1 MRMHISNRKAVATSQ
16 ERSKLRKPAF
26 CQRLWNEQQAAS
38 IPLAVY
44 NRKVMKVEIQAPMK
58 QMGYDRAIVV
68 FSPEGRMYQVEY
80 ARKAVEKATTA
91 VGVVFASGVVLVAA
105 RTLQRLLVPES
116 VEKISKLDEHIGSA
130 SAGILADSRVLV
142 DYARVRCQVNR
153 LTYNEPIEISAL
165 VKDVSDRKQRFTQI
179 GGIRPFGVS
188 LLVGGANDAP
198 HLFET
203 DPSGTLREWKAQA
216 IGRGAKEA
224 KKVLVEEFKDGMAK
238 DKAIDLA
245 LKALKTGEKK
255 IAARAVEIGI
265 VEAGKFRLL
274 ERADVKELVKKF
286 V

>member
-1 MRMHISNRKAVATSQ
+1 M
-16 ERSKLRKPAF
+16 
-26 CQRLWNEQQAAS
+26 
-38 IPLAVY
+38 
-44 NRKVMKVEIQAPMK
+44 EIQAPMK

-91 VGVVFASGVVLVAA
+91 VGIVFSGGIVLVAA

-116 VEKISKLDEHIGSA
+116 VEKISKMDEHIGAA
-130 SAGILADSRVLV
+130 SAGILADSRVLI
-142 DYARVRCQVNR
+142 DYARVRCQINR
-153 LTYNEPIEISAL
+153 LTYNEPIEVSAL
-165 VKDVSDRKQRFTQI
+165 VKDISDRKQRFTQI

-188 LLVGGANDAP
+188 LLVAGMDDTP

-203 DPSGTLREWKAQA
+203 DPSGTLREWKAHA

-224 KKVLVEEFKDGMAK
+224 KKVLVEEFKDGMPK
-238 DKAIDLA
+238 EKALDLA

-265 VEAGKFRLL
+265 IETGKFHLL
-274 ERADVKELVKKF
+274 DRNEVKELVKKF